1 MPKKAK
7 KTTAKPAKK
16 AAAKKTVSKAKTV
29 GAAKKTVSRQPA
41 AARTRAAS
49 ATPTRVVTRRVGGKS
64 EVIGLIGSVTN
75 EEIALKAYYLGERRR
90 SLGLPGDSQ
99 SDWLQAERELRG

>member
-16 AAAKKTVSKAKTV
+16 TAAKKTASKATAAAKKP
-29 GAAKKTVSRQPA
+29 VSRKPA
-41 AARTRAAS
+41 AARTRASA
-49 ATPTRVVTRRVGGKS
+49 ATPTRVVTRRIGGKS
-64 EVIGLIGSVTN
+64 EVIGLVGSVTN

-90 SLGLPGDSQ
+90 HLGLPGDAQ

>member
-7 KTTAKPAKK
+7 KTAGKPAKK
-16 AAAKKTVSKAKTV
+16 VAAKKT
-29 GAAKKTVSRQPA
+29 AKKAAGSAKKPASRQPA
-41 AARTRAAS
+41 AARNRAAS
-49 ATPTRVVTRRVGGKS
+49 ATPTRVVTRRIGGKS

-90 SLGLPGDSQ
+90 SLGLPGDAQ

>member
-7 KTTAKPAKK
+7 KTAGKPAKK
-16 AAAKKTVSKAKTV
+16 VAAKKP
-29 GAAKKTVSRQPA
+29 VSRQPA
-41 AARTRAAS
+41 AARTRASS
-49 ATPTRVVTRRVGGKS
+49 ATPTRVVTRRIGGKS
-64 EVIGLIGSVTN
+64 EVIGLIGSVTD

-90 SLGLPGDSQ
+90 SLGLPGDAQ

>member
-1 MPKKAK
+1 MRKKAK
-7 KTTAKPAKK
+7 KTTAKLAKK
-16 AAAKKTVSKAKTV
+16 TAAKKTASKATAAAKKP
-29 GAAKKTVSRQPA
+29 VSRKPA
-41 AARTRAAS
+41 AARTRAS
-49 ATPTRVVTRRVGGKS
+49 TATPTRVVTRRIAGKS

-90 SLGLPGDSQ
+90 HLGLPGDAQ